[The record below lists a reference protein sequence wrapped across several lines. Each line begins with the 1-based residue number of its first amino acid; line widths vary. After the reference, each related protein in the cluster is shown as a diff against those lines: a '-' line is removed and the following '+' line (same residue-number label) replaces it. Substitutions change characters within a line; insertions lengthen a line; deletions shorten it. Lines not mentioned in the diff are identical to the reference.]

1 MVMTRLLVRNFSFFH
16 FSKYKN
22 NVYFRVYFL
31 RSRSQAQSL
40 HSSLMK
46 EKLRLSTNSRTMCVY
61 PSVNIE
67 YPGMNYKQLDGG
79 WQNHNAEGYTD
90 RTKPFRLR
98 KNHCCLHFLLSLCL
112 ACLKNQ
118 KSMFQRLSLS
128 DGLMLSLSCVVRKE
142 LINLFQISGFSLSI
156 TALLHVHFKLSL
168 FSQYSLWTQFFLHY
182 KICVFTWKFCDFLW
196 SFFHPVIINNLSVL
210 DHKIQTSSTSVFQR
224 NSKMT
229 QIVLNPVLPF
239 CGFVNKLW
247 VINLSPSFCSPPKL
261 NE

>member
-128 DGLMLSLSCVVRKE
+128 DGLMLSCVQCRKNGLLSFILKIF
-142 LINLFQISGFSLSI
+142 LINLALSQSFSQS
-156 TALLHVHFKLSL
+156 FKSFSL
-168 FSQYSLWTQFFLHY
+168 FSILSMIPVFF
-182 KICVFTWKFCDFLW
+182 
-196 SFFHPVIINNLSVL
+196 
-210 DHKIQTSSTSVFQR
+210 R
-224 NSKMT
+224 
-229 QIVLNPVLPF
+229 
-239 CGFVNKLW
+239 
-247 VINLSPSFCSPPKL
+247 
-261 NE
+261 